1 MKYLDQKIDISAVDY
16 LVQIAKHNEIEIS
29 KESIFHEYDIREK
42 EIPMML
48 FLRISNELG
57 LRAKYKKIGL
67 EKLLI
72 IGDVF
77 PVLGIIEDGSS
88 VIIAGIDREDNARNK
103 EKIVIFDKN
112 NNSDNMFLFLDKKE
126 FESRWQNEIILF
138 KKTRSPN
145 TDDEE
150 FSLKWFLPQIAKE
163 KRIFIEI
170 IITALFIHLLTLAV
184 PLYFQNVVDKVLLH
198 HAITTLHVLSFG
210 VIGIIFFG
218 GALQYLRIYLLR
230 FATTKIDLRLAIQ
243 TFSHLL
249 KLPLQFFE
257 RGFAGVLIKHMQQS
271 DQIREFLTGN
281 LLNTLIDV
289 SGLIIFLPILF
300 MLSAKLS
307 FIVLLFSFSAA
318 LIIFLMIK
326 PFYIRLTALYEA
338 EGARQAMLVESIQGM
353 NTVKSLALEP
363 TRIKKWEKSSADT
376 VVTNFKV
383 EKISALGQTIIKTLE
398 KIMSVSIIWV
408 GTFSI
413 FDGTLTIG
421 ALIAFK
427 MLSQNVTGPLIRV
440 VELIHEYQKVHLAVN
455 MLGEIMNRKPETG
468 LDKSKLRPEMQGDIK
483 FENVSFSYNPGDQPA
498 VNNTTFAIQKG
509 QVVGIVGQSGSG
521 KTTLT
526 RLLQGLFVLNN
537 GVIRFDDINIRDI
550 DMTHLRKS
558 IGVVLQENFIFY
570 GTVRDN
576 ISITRP
582 DATFEEIQKAAIMA
596 GADEFID
603 ALSKGYD
610 TTLEENGSNL
620 SGGQKQRIAIAR
632 ALITNPRILIFDEAT
647 SALDPESES
656 KIQENLN
663 KIALGRT
670 MIIVAHRLSTLKHS
684 NFIVVLDKGEIQSIG
699 THQELLNDS
708 PIYKNLWEK
717 QTSHMG

>member
-1 MKYLDQKIDISAVDY
+1 MKYLDQKIDIIAIDY
-16 LVQIAKHNEIEIS
+16 LVQIAKHHEIEIS
-29 KESIFHEYDIREK
+29 KESIFHEYDIRDK
-42 EIPMML
+42 GIPMML
-48 FLRISNELG
+48 FLRISKELG
-57 LRAKYKKIGL
+57 LKAKYKKISL

-77 PVLGIIEDGSS
+77 PVLGILVDGSS
-88 VIIAGIDREDNARNK
+88 VIISGIERDNSSRDK
-103 EKIVIFDKN
+103 EKIVILDKN
-112 NNSDNMFLFLDKKE
+112 SKDGGMFLFLNQEEFQDKWK
-126 FESRWQNEIILF
+126 NEIVLF
-138 KKTRSPN
+138 KGTTSSDKEG
-145 TDDEE
+145 EE
-150 FSLKWFLPQIAKE
+150 FSLKWFLPQVAKE

-210 VIGIIFFG
+210 VIGIILFG

-289 SGLIIFLPILF
+289 SGLIVFLPILF

-318 LIIFLMIK
+318 LVIFLMIK

-363 TRIKKWEKSSADT
+363 TRIKKWEKSSANT

-427 MLSQNVTGPLIRV
+427 MLSQNVTGPLIRI

-483 FENVSFSYNPGDQPA
+483 FENVTFSYNPGDQPA
-498 VNNTTFAIQKG
+498 VNNTTFEIQKG

-526 RLLQGLFVLNN
+526 KLLQGLFNLDS

-550 DMTHLRKS
+550 DITHLRKS

-582 DATFEEIQKAAIMA
+582 DATFEEIQKAAKMA

-603 ALSKGYD
+603 NLSKGYD
-610 TTLEENGSNL
+610 TILEENGSNL

-632 ALITNPRILIFDEAT
+632 ALITNPKILIFDEAT

-663 KIALGRT
+663 EIAFGRT
-670 MIIVAHRLSTLKHS
+670 MVIVAHRLSTLKHS
-684 NFIVVLDKGEIQSIG
+684 NFIVVLDKGEIQNIG
-699 THQELLNDS
+699 PHNELLISS

-717 QTSHMG
+717 QTSHVV